1 MRTRKVVREN
11 GREETTDY
19 SENDISV
26 HMQNAGFKADYSKI
40 IINVPYENAVVAVS
54 RVFELCGE
62 SLSAEILMGN
72 PNHYVGYSKIMKD
85 RKEKRVTYDIFSYSC
100 FAFVDRFCNGAR
112 VSLKSIIGPISEM
125 KDDKEQYLFAQN
137 FLPRYSSYLSGGGR
151 FICIPGKMSV
161 FISNADMQARRP
173 R

>member
-40 IINVPYENAVVAVS
+40 TINVPYENAVVAVS

-62 SLSAEILMGN
+62 SLSTEILMEN
-72 PNHYVGYSKIMKD
+72 PNHYVGYSKEMKD
-85 RKEKRVTYDIFSYSC
+85 HKGNRVTYDTFSFSC
-100 FAFVDRFCNGAR
+100 FAFVDWFCNKAG
-112 VSLKSIIGPISEM
+112 VSLKSIIGSISEM
-125 KDDKEQYLFAQN
+125 K
-137 FLPRYSSYLSGGGR
+137 R
-151 FICIPGKMSV
+151 
-161 FISNADMQARRP
+161 
-173 R
+173 